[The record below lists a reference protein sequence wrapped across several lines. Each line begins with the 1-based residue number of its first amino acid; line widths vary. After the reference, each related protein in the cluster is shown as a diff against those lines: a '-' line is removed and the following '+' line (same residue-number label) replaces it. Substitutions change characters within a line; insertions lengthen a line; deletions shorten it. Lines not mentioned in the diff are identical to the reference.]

1 MQCSYLLIL
10 TCAGFNL
17 IVFRNSACAE
27 ASGKPENRR
36 IKRFSANAGCGTT
49 LNNLMSNKTLIP
61 DPCSYCTMI
70 SKRTLMFA
78 FAAFEQ
84 ISLGAASYIAGFV
97 SP

>member
-1 MQCSYLLIL
+1 
-10 TCAGFNL
+10 
-17 IVFRNSACAE
+17 
-27 ASGKPENRR
+27 
-36 IKRFSANAGCGTT
+36 
-49 LNNLMSNKTLIP
+49 
-61 DPCSYCTMI
+61 MI